1 MEGKIYSM
9 KLPEEMDRQH
19 SVDALSRAWNSLDS
33 LVSIFTSFITSGNT
47 PRGWLTI
54 EEKTAP
60 AESQASRASLEIRG
74 VVCSDGVIILPKYSS
89 KGSVKPYKTEAKLI
103 SEPIIPEKMYGE
115 LKFMLETEPK
125 SEFQERLIDTI
136 VTRYFGRLEKCLIR
150 DFNSQEEGA

>member
-1 MEGKIYSM
+1 MEKKIYSV

-19 SVDALSRAWNSLDS
+19 LVDALSRAWNSLDS
-33 LVSIFTSFITSGNT
+33 LVSIFTTFITSGNT

-74 VVCSDGVIILPKYSS
+74 VVCSDGVEILPKYSS
-89 KGSVKPYKTEAKLI
+89 KGGVKSYKTEAKLI

-125 SEFQERLIDTI
+125 SEFQERLIDA
-136 VTRYFGRLEKCLIR
+136 VVARYLGRLENSLKR
-150 DFNSQEEGA
+150 DFDTQEGGA